1 MSPPTGTAVPRTGV
15 HMATPVFII
24 AGQSNAYSLNGGN
37 GGTSLA
43 SAFTTLTG
51 SANAVVAPVHAAG
64 APLTWGRAGPDWYN
78 DGDMFDQLVATIR
91 AALSAPDT
99 YLANILWIQ
108 GEGDTWSFARATE
121 YAARLTDL
129 VNRLQTQLALL
140 EGQTQDFRFSVLT
153 LSANTPA
160 KANQLNWDTIRAQ
173 QLSLDHPRIDV
184 IDVDTATS
192 AITKGPDL
200 FQADGLHYAAI
211 ANTPILGALLDRT
224 VLQLEGTMGNDRLN
238 GLSGNDILR
247 GGGGDDLLSGQGG
260 HDYLRGW
267 TGNDR
272 LIGSIGRDTLVGDL
286 GADRLT
292 GGFGADTFVFISP
305 LDSGATPTTCDV
317 ITDFTPA
324 FDLISLTTID
334 TNPLAPGD
342 QPFRYLGSASFD
354 GTPAALRWV
363 RTLDGVQIQLDLN
376 GDRLADALILLTGAT
391 ALTASDFI
399 L

>member
-1 MSPPTGTAVPRTGV
+1 
-15 HMATPVFII
+15 MATPVFII

-43 SAFTTLTG
+43 GAFATLTG

-64 APLTWGRAGPDWYN
+64 APLTWGRAGPDWHN
-78 DGDMFDQLVATIR
+78 DGDMFDQLVATIK
-91 AALSAPDT
+91 AALATPDT
-99 YLANILWIQ
+99 YLANILWVQ

-129 VNRLQTQLALL
+129 VNRLQTELTPLDA
-140 EGQTQDFRFSVLT
+140 QTHDFRFSVLT
-153 LSANTPA
+153 LSAHTPA
-160 KANQLNWDTIRAQ
+160 KANQSNWDTIRAQ
-173 QLSLDHPRIDV
+173 QLTLDHPRIDV
-184 IDVDTATS
+184 IDVDKATS
-192 AITKGPDL
+192 AITKTPDL

-211 ANTPILGALLDRT
+211 ANAPILGALLEKT
-224 VLQLEGTMGNDRLN
+224 TLQLDGTMGADRLS
-238 GLSGNDILR
+238 GLSGSDVLR
-247 GGGGDDLLSGQGG
+247 GAGGDDLLLGQAG

-272 LIGSIGRDTLVGDL
+272 LIGGMGRDTLVGDQ

-292 GGFGADTFVFISP
+292 GGLGADTFLFISSH
-305 LDSGATPTTCDV
+305 DSGATPTTCDV

-324 FDLISLTTID
+324 SDLISLTTID

-342 QPFRYLGSASFD
+342 QPFRYLGSTPFD
-354 GTPAALRWV
+354 GASAAMRWV
-363 RTLDGVQIQLDLN
+363 RTPDGVQVQLDVN
-376 GDRLADALILLTGAT
+376 GDRLADTLILLPTVTTLA
-391 ALTASDFI
+391 ASDFA